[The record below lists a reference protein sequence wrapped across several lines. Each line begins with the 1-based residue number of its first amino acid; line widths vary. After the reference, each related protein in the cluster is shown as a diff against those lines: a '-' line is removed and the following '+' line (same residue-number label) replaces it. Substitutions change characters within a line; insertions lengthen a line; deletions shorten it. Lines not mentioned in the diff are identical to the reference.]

1 VDLAGGVE
9 KSGHITSN
17 LGKRGWEGVVKKTD
31 SIKLATGNDGHPAAR
46 EYGGIGS
53 DTTSSYFP
61 RAVKRL
67 STVLQGDEGH
77 PNPERGGGVSC
88 ARDRKILMP
97 HAPSK
102 RDCGGN
108 RDSSVPLKSS
118 NSIPGS
124 PFQSVIERARPST
137 PELLAIELD
146 SKSGDP
152 DIDHVLPKKPS
163 IPLTPE
169 QNRIL
174 RLVLDGRNVFFTGP
188 AGSGKSLILEHVKYH
203 LMKQNKRFV
212 ITAPTGIAAAQ
223 LGGSTIHSWS
233 GVGLGQKGLR
243 DYVGMATARHTLI
256 GREKEKWKRI
266 QVLIIDE
273 ISMVSINWT
282 GKRWTVPF

>member
-1 VDLAGGVE
+1 MGLVGGAE
-9 KSGHITSN
+9 KSGHATSN
-17 LGKRGWEGVVKKTD
+17 LGKRSWEGIVKTD
-31 SIKLATGNDGHPAAR
+31 SVKQTAGKDSHPAAR
-46 EYGGIGS
+46 ECGGIGS
-53 DTTSSYFP
+53 DATSSYFL
-61 RAVKRL
+61 RAFKRL
-67 STVLQGDEGH
+67 STALQGDEGH

-88 ARDRKILMP
+88 ARDRKILVP

-108 RDSSVPLKSS
+108 KDSSIPLKPS
-118 NSIPGS
+118 NSTPGG
-124 PFQSVIERARPST
+124 PFQSVFERARLST
-137 PELLAIELD
+137 PELLAIPPN
-146 SKSGDP
+146 SKSGNL
-152 DIDHVLPKKPS
+152 DIDCVLPKKPS

-169 QNRIL
+169 QNKVL

-233 GVGLGQKGLR
+233 GVGLGQRGLR
-243 DYVGMATARHTLI
+243 EYVRVATARHTLI
-256 GREKEKWKRI
+256 GDEKEEWRKI

-273 ISMVSINWT
+273 ISMVSIKWA
-282 GKRWTVPF
+282 GKRWIVPF